1 MKKLIL
7 FDLDGTLLDTLED
20 LAAAVNHVLSLRG
33 LPMLSVDRYRKMVGH
48 GVRNLVQQALE
59 AAVAEDGAGKNYF
72 SQGFAK
78 NQFFPA
84 EIDEALGD
92 FRAYYQA
99 HIDVHT
105 RPYAG
110 MPELLSDL
118 QEAGI
123 LLAVTS
129 NKFQEGTEYLIRL
142 FFPDIQF
149 VAILG
154 NRPGYPLKPSPEIV
168 QEVLKRVADGRMAEE
183 NYFSEGFPKN
193 QFSPANASL
202 SLDDVLLVGDSPTD
216 MRTAFNGGIE
226 GLAVTWGYRSAEEIS
241 AAFPEGPAVQ
251 MVESVPALRIA
262 LLGFYVSEPFTT
274 PPATFETPL
283 QRLIY
288 ETFASAEIP
297 FSRVDTDPGITM
309 EDCAHISVRIGVDIV
324 KTIFLCNRQQTEFY
338 LYVTSHDKPFVTRDF
353 CSALG
358 IPRVSFASSERL
370 WELTGVRVGA
380 TTILSAVWPACAGV
394 HLVMDASIAA
404 SEWFAC
410 TDGTPTCFVKLHT
423 RDLLDKYL
431 AGKELKLIAE

>member
-20 LAAAVNHVLSLRG
+20 LAEAVNHALSLRG

-59 AAVAEDGAGKNYF
+59 AAVAEDGAGKNQF
-72 SQGFAK
+72 SS
-78 NQFFPA
+78 A

-92 FRAYYQA
+92 FREYYQA

-105 RPYAG
+105 RPYTG
-110 MPELLSDL
+110 IPELLSDL
-118 QEAGI
+118 QEAGVQ
-123 LLAVTS
+123 LAVTS
-129 NKFQEGTEYLIRL
+129 NKFQEGTEYLIRK

-168 QEVLKRVADGRMAEE
+168 QEVMR
-183 NYFSEGFPKN
+183 

-274 PPATFETPL
+274 PPSTFETPL
-283 QRLIY
+283 QRLVY

-297 FSRVDTDPGITM
+297 FKRVDTDPGITM
-309 EDCAHISVRIGVDIV
+309 EDCAHISARIGVDIV

-338 LYVTSHDKPFVTRDF
+338 LYVTSHDKPFVTREF

-380 TTILSAVWPACAGV
+380 TTILSAVWPACSGV
-394 HLVMDASIAA
+394 HLVMDASIAS

-410 TDGTPTCFVKLHT
+410 TDGTPTCFVTLQT

-431 AGKELKLIAE
+431 IGKEIRVIE